1 MLTISDVSNH
11 VKLETEYNTA
21 VEHRTAAREAV
32 NSADFRFRAMR
43 EVCEHAINLQNA
55 LEKNRFHEYEESYAP
70 VYETLINLQK
80 KTQGLY
86 RHAEA
91 AYYDAHTA
99 AKKSFHALEEARKSA
114 TVGAP

>member
-1 MLTISDVSNH
+1 MLTISDVSNL

-21 VEHRTAAREAV
+21 VEHRIAAREAV
-32 NSADFRFRAMR
+32 NSADFRFHAML
-43 EVCEHAINLQNA
+43 EVCEHA
-55 LEKNRFHEYEESYAP
+55 
-70 VYETLINLQK
+70 INLQK